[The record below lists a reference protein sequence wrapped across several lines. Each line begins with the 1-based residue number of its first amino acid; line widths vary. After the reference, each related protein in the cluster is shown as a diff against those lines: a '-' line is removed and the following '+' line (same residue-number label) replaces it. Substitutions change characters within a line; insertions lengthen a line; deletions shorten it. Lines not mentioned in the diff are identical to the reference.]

1 MVIGVAEARRRFREV
16 LDLVADGE
24 TVEVSRRGEVVAVI
38 RPPAPAE
45 PPRQGYAEWTRE
57 WRERYGVAD
66 WPDDDTFE
74 GLRDPSPGPPP
85 IEW

>member
-16 LDLVADGE
+16 LELVERGE

-38 RPPAPAE
+38 RPPEPAQ
-45 PPRQGYAEWTRE
+45 PPRQPYGEWIRE
-57 WRERYGVAD
+57 WRERAGVAE
-66 WPDDDTFE
+66 WPDDDLLA
-74 GLRDPSPGPPP
+74 GARDPSPGPPP

>member
-16 LDLVADGE
+16 LDLVEAGE

-38 RPPAPAE
+38 TPPAPE
-45 PPRQGYAEWTRE
+45 PPRQSYAEWTRE

-66 WPDDDTFE
+66 WPDDDLLA
-74 GLRDPSPGPPP
+74 GARDPSPGPPP